1 MTITQICR
9 HDPRD
14 IGCNRETCDKS
25 FSNELVTCAVL
36 LGNLLSTDQVRNK
49 AEMMDFI

>member
-1 MTITQICR
+1 MFHVLQKQNKQTQEKTIAQICR

-25 FSNELVTCAVL
+25 FFNELVTCAV
-36 LGNLLSTDQVRNK
+36 
-49 AEMMDFI
+49 